1 MERTRLAGLSLF
13 AGLPDAELDAVAAV
27 VRERTFETGE
37 ALTRQGSFGHA
48 LFVIESGTADVTVDG
63 AVVYSAEPGDV
74 MGEIA
79 VLASGRRTA
88 TVTATT
94 PVRALEIFK
103 PDTWRL
109 EESAPELGARIRAA
123 IAARQAALIR
133 GSG

>member
-13 AGLPDAELDAVAAV
+13 AGLPDAELDAVASV
-27 VRERTFETGE
+27 VRERTFATGE
-37 ALTRQGSFGHA
+37 ALTEQGAFGHA

-63 AVVYSAEPGDV
+63 AVIYSAGPGDV

-94 PVRALEIFK
+94 PVSALEIFK

-109 EESAPELGARIRAA
+109 EDSAPELNARIRSA
-123 IAARQAALIR
+123 IAQRQAELTGEA
-133 GSG
+133 G